1 MNEWRNRIVRSGW
14 IDPEQLLAHPLNYR
28 IHPKFQTEALKANL
42 DELGQYKPI
51 VVQDGTDV
59 VVDGHA
65 RVALALREGK
75 RQIWCDFVD
84 LDNAETNVALATGDP
99 ISALAEFDKAKYG
112 ELLSETSTGE
122 AATMALLAQ
131 IASQNSIVPPDTFD
145 PNAEWQDMPEF
156 DHPDINSVF
165 QVVVHFAHTEDL
177 DAFERLIGQSVPRKS
192 KVASSIWYPEA
203 DQLSNDGLGYASAES

>member
-65 RVALALREGK
+65 RVALALRENK

-99 ISALAEFDKAKYG
+99 ISALAEFDRGKYG
-112 ELLSETSTGE
+112 ELLNETSSEE
-122 AATMALLAQ
+122 AATQALLAQ
-131 IASQNSIVPPDTFD
+131 IAERQGIVPTEPFD
-145 PNAEWQDMPEF
+145 ANAEWQGMPEF
-156 DHPDINSVF
+156 VQENDGSMFHA
-165 QVVVHFAHTEDL
+165 VVHFAREEDIV
-177 DAFERLIGQSVPRKS
+177 AFEELIGQAIPRNTKAVWFP
-192 KVASSIWYPEA
+192 KIERENFEQFRYV
-203 DQLSNDGLGYASAES
+203 SNES

>member
-1 MNEWRNRIVRSGW
+1 MTEWRNRIVRSGW

-28 IHPKFQTEALKANL
+28 VHPRFQTEALKANL

-65 RVALALREGK
+65 RVALALRENK

-99 ISALAEFDKAKYG
+99 ISALAEFDRAKYG
-112 ELLSETSTGE
+112 ELLHETTSSE
-122 AATMALLAQ
+122 AATMALLVQ
-131 IASQNSIVPPDTFD
+131 IAEREGVTPPDFE
-145 PNAEWQDMPEF
+145 PVGIEEQGR
-156 DHPDINSVF
+156 
-165 QVVVHFAHTEDL
+165 L
-177 DAFERLIGQSVPRKS
+177 DQKSPVICPHCGESFVP
-192 KVASSIWYPEA
+192 
-203 DQLSNDGLGYASAES
+203 